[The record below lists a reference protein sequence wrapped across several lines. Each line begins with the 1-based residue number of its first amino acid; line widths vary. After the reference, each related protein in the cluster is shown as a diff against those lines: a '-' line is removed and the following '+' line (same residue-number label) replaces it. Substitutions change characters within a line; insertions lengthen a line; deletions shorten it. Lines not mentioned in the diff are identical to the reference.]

1 MTGQVQQNCNETVI
15 RFVQEF
21 LGTQRPRSRALAKT
35 RTFISKRRDKC
46 FPSHS
51 KPFNSNCKQWAPD
64 RYELGVR
71 VPPDKS
77 EDGKSQMKLRNGQN
91 ELASPTVRSS
101 RSSIGS
107 PRKMPRAT
115 TSTSA
120 PRAEPTHPDRR
131 SDSQQPRHAPID
143 TGYTPACVVETS
155 PGNFQAW
162 LKHAWTLTAQE
173 GTVAAKIL
181 AERFGGDPNSAD
193 WRHFGRL
200 AGFTNPK
207 PQYRLPNGLFPYSQL
222 KFALSKGVIYEKT
235 HEVLSEVEDRLLE
248 QYDGSRRGL
257 PRHASAFRNIPGR
270 NLNFST
276 TPTSP
281 TYFPLK
287 VNGTKQIFPMPP
299 THSSEAS
306 PEIEIRDT
314 IRAHT
319 STSAF
324 VNRSQRDKDA
334 YIDRTVRKALK
345 QNGISIPMQPTLQTA
360 ELCR

>member
-1 MTGQVQQNCNETVI
+1 
-15 RFVQEF
+15 
-21 LGTQRPRSRALAKT
+21 
-35 RTFISKRRDKC
+35 
-46 FPSHS
+46 
-51 KPFNSNCKQWAPD
+51 
-64 RYELGVR
+64 
-71 VPPDKS
+71 
-77 EDGKSQMKLRNGQN
+77 LRNNLTNG
-91 ELASPTVRSS
+91 EVFEKLDWLASENAKGHHIYIRPS
-101 RSSIGS
+101 GL
-107 PRKMPRAT
+107 
-115 TSTSA
+115 
-120 PRAEPTHPDRR
+120 
-131 SDSQQPRHAPID
+131 SQLTLIDDLTRNSLKRLID

-162 LKHAWTLTAQE
+162 LKHAWSLTAQE

-222 KFALSKGVIYEKT
+222 KFALSKGVIYPKT
-235 HEVLSEVEDRLLE
+235 HEVLSEVEDRLLD
-248 QYDGSRRGL
+248 QYVESQRSIKTRIGFQERPRQAFELLDYAHFANKYAAHGERHKADLTYATYSLQRG
-257 PRHASAFRNIPGR
+257 
-270 NLNFST
+270 
-276 TPTSP
+276 
-281 TYFPLK
+281 
-287 VNGTKQIFPMPP
+287 V
-299 THSSEAS
+299 
-306 PEIEIRDT
+306 PEIEVRDT

-345 QNGISIPMQPTLQTA
+345 QNGIYIPMQPTLQTA